1 MAKLTSV
8 NGKPEENI
16 EEEVREETFSA
27 EETKNQLRV
36 KEDDFI
42 AGMLSASL

>member
-16 EEEVREETFSA
+16 EEEVRGNFLCRG
-27 EETKNQLRV
+27 N
-36 KEDDFI
+36 KEP
-42 AGMLSASL
+42 AQSERR

>member
-16 EEEVREETFSA
+16 EEEVREETFSGRG
-27 EETKNQLRV
+27 NQEPAQSERR
-36 KEDDFI
+36 
-42 AGMLSASL
+42 